1 MTRHSPHSPD
11 LDVICLG
18 RVAVDLYAEQIGARL
33 EDATSFKKYL
43 GGSSGNMA
51 YGTARLGLNSSMLG
65 RVGNEQ
71 MGEFLR
77 EELASV
83 GCDVSHLKRDPERL
97 TGLVLLGIKD
107 KDIQTTGINLSAQYD
122 YDQST
127 SRQVFRGYQ
136 ASNRVNVTL
145 REVPRAGEVL
155 DALVAAGATDIN
167 GPNFSLDDDTGA
179 RAQARKA
186 AFEKARAQAEEY
198 ARWSG
203 FSGVRLLEINE
214 SVAAGPPMPYAQSAE
229 RKMMDVSA
237 APTPVEP
244 GLVGTMVSLTV
255 KFEMTR

>member
-1 MTRHSPHSPD
+1 MIRYAIPVLAAAAIASSAQAAEVQIQSQGPVVELSVSESVDAKPD
-11 LDVICLG
+11 I
-18 RVAVDLYAEQIGARL
+18 VDIGAGV
-33 EDATSFKKYL
+33 TSQA
-43 GGSSGNMA
+43 S
-51 YGTARLGLNSSMLG
+51 TAVEAMRINA
-65 RVGNEQ
+65 
-71 MGEFLR
+71 R
-77 EELASV
+77 EMNAV
-83 GCDVSHLKRDPERL
+83 IDRIKA
-97 TGLVLLGIKD
+97 LGIKD

-214 SVAAGPPMPYAQSAE
+214 SAAAGPPMPYAQSAE

>member
-1 MTRHSPHSPD
+1 MIRYAIPALAAAAIASSAQAAEVQIQSQGPVVELSVSESVDAKPD
-11 LDVICLG
+11 I
-18 RVAVDLYAEQIGARL
+18 VDIGAGV
-33 EDATSFKKYL
+33 TSQA
-43 GGSSGNMA
+43 S
-51 YGTARLGLNSSMLG
+51 TAVEAMRINA
-65 RVGNEQ
+65 
-71 MGEFLR
+71 R
-77 EELASV
+77 EMNAV
-83 GCDVSHLKRDPERL
+83 IDRIKA
-97 TGLVLLGIKD
+97 LGIKD

-167 GPNFSLDDDTGA
+167 GPNFALDDDTSA

>member
-1 MTRHSPHSPD
+1 MIRYAIPALAAAAIASSAQAAEVQIQSQGPVVELSVSESVDAKPD
-11 LDVICLG
+11 I
-18 RVAVDLYAEQIGARL
+18 VDIGAGV
-33 EDATSFKKYL
+33 TSQA
-43 GGSSGNMA
+43 S
-51 YGTARLGLNSSMLG
+51 TAVEAMRINA
-65 RVGNEQ
+65 
-71 MGEFLR
+71 R
-77 EELASV
+77 EMNAV
-83 GCDVSHLKRDPERL
+83 IDRIKA
-97 TGLVLLGIKD
+97 LGIKD

-186 AFEKARAQAEEY
+186 ALEKARAQAEEY